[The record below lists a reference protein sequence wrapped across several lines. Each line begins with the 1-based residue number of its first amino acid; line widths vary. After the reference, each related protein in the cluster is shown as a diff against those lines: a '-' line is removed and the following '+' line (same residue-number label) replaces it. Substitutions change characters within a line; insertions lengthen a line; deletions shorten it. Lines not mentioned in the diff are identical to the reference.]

1 MHPRRQAGVIARPIN
16 FTVRSTRNVRVTLS
30 RNGALRVLAALLST
44 WVACAGANY
53 YMDLGWFGHYA
64 RLVLS
69 LSVLLVCFFLIIVER
84 AWQREQ

>member
-1 MHPRRQAGVIARPIN
+1 VHPRRQAGVIARPIN

>member
-1 MHPRRQAGVIARPIN
+1 VIARPIN